1 MLGYPSLGDRETSW
15 AAFQADPDWQRAR
28 LGNPADGFNCRAAIA
43 WRMQDYLELG
53 EFVAAAAA
61 QGP

>member
-1 MLGYPSLGDRETSW
+1 MVLIAGS
-15 AAFQADPDWQRAR
+15 
-28 LGNPADGFNCRAAIA
+28 AIA